1 MKAQYLCT
9 TSQAKK
15 VTVLVWL
22 LASLLALPT
31 AVARVHLPVQDGSK
45 FYCILDWDRPW
56 LLQSHQ
62 IYLLVTVLLVPG
74 WVSQSVSQFKVQK
87 WKCRIAIRR

>member
-56 LLQSHQ
+56 QTWPITCS
-62 IYLLVTVLLVPG
+62 IGCVLGATLSGMEFTPV
-74 WVSQSVSQFKVQK
+74 
-87 WKCRIAIRR
+87 